1 MKKELKLLGKYV
13 GMAVLITT
21 FVILS
26 FSLILDKISAYQELS
41 KLLTTEGLVETE
53 MLEHLKGLE
62 RHFLEAAEDTGKHMK
77 EQGYEDY
84 PALGAHIEFI
94 YTTTRFYYGLY
105 ELSFAIPLGI
115 LIGIL
120 YYLAKKE
127 FKKPIHYVFVFSLIF
142 VLLITIVSMVFCVR
156 DFIGDMRSP
165 ELDWENVSE
174 IMKVVWLPYVIGCIF
189 VYIVM
194 CVESK
199 KKTDLLNKEIN
210 NK

>member
-21 FVILS
+21 FVVLL
-26 FSLILDKISAYQELS
+26 FYGVLDKISAYHEMS
-41 KLLTTEGLVETE
+41 KLLTPEDLGKPE
-53 MLEHLKGLE
+53 MIEHLKFFE
-62 RHFLEAAEDTGKHMK
+62 DDILEAAEGTGNLMK

-127 FKKPIHYVFVFSLIF
+127 FKKTIHYVFVFTLIF
-142 VLLITIVSMVFCVR
+142 LLLMTVVSMVSYVR
-156 DFIGDMRSP
+156 DFVSDMSSP
-165 ELDWENVSE
+165 EFDWENMCGT
-174 IMKVVWLPYVIGCIF
+174 MKVAWLPYVIGCIF